1 MVLAFYMLYKP
12 SKSKFN
18 NYVNILIELSYI
30 GLEVTI
36 LLYANSV
43 NLSTEEKLQYGTAML
58 GLSLCALFLSIIW
71 MLWQFLLFMY
81 DFKFI
86 RDIVEETKLANNI
99 HPDDDNLKIDFE
111 KEYEKDEI
119 VSEQEMVSM
128 ESHTSHKFSDDAVEG
143 IEKAYAK
150 ENGGNMR
157 R

>member
-1 MVLAFYMLYKP
+1 
-12 SKSKFN
+12 
-18 NYVNILIELSYI
+18 
-30 GLEVTI
+30 
-36 LLYANSV
+36 
-43 NLSTEEKLQYGTAML
+43 
-58 GLSLCALFLSIIW
+58 
-71 MLWQFLLFMY
+71 MY

-143 IEKAYAK
+143 IEKAYTK
-150 ENGGNMR
+150 DNGGKMR